1 MSDKKIV
8 SLPKGTIELSTG
20 RKVKLKD
27 MTIDEV
33 DQCSDS
39 TVIHQDPAGGNY
51 FTGLA
56 KSRTAWLRRGIA
68 GGDFNNFKLSS
79 AGIVDDSV
87 LKQLSDIEK
96 NELIVEIQ
104 KFQNMGEERP
114 SH

>member
-1 MSDKKIV
+1 MSEKKIV
-8 SLPKGTIELSTG
+8 SLPKGTIKLSTG

-27 MTIDEV
+27 MTIDDV

-68 GGDFNNFKLSS
+68 GGDFNNFKLNGSK
-79 AGIVDDSV
+79 IIDDSV
-87 LKQLSDIEK
+87 IKQLSETEK
-96 NELIVEIQ
+96 NELVQKIQ
-104 KFQNMGEERP
+104 AHQNMGEEHP

>member
-8 SLPKGTIELSTG
+8 KLPKGTIELSTG

-33 DQCSDS
+33 DQCSDA
-39 TVIHQDPAGGNY
+39 TVIHQDSAGGSY

-68 GGDFNNFKLSS
+68 GGDFNNFALNQT
-79 AGIVDDSV
+79 GLVDDSV
-87 LKQLSDIEK
+87 LKQLSETEK
-96 NELIVEIQ
+96 NELVQEVQ
-104 KFQNMGEERP
+104 KYQNMGEESP

>member
-1 MSDKKIV
+1 MSKKIV
-8 SLPKGTIELSTG
+8 ELPKDTIELSTG

-33 DQCSDS
+33 DHCSDS
-39 TVIHQDPAGGNY
+39 TVIHQDGAGGNY

-68 GGDFNNFKLSS
+68 GGEFNSFKLNAS
-79 AGIVDDSV
+79 GLVDDSV
-87 LKQLSDIEK
+87 LKQLSETEK
-96 NELIVEIQ
+96 NELIVAIQ
-104 KFQNMGEERP
+104 SHQNMGEEIP